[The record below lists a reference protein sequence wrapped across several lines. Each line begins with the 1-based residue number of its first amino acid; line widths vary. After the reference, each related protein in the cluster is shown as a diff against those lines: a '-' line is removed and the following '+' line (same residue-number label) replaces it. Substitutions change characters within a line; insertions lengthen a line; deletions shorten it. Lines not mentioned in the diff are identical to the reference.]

1 LATVKV
7 NAHSQWLA
15 QIEKVEALRT
25 ALPEK
30 CLQMLMKKL
39 GPHLN

>member
-7 NAHSQWLA
+7 NAHSDS

-25 ALPEK
+25 LFS
-30 CLQMLMKKL
+30 L
-39 GPHLN
+39 GKVPSDVNEET